1 MTFSISTR
9 MASLVLAF
17 GFFFACSTSKPS
29 VDSLIET
36 NQYDLALAQIMEELS
51 ANSEQPNLL
60 IQRGEINAIL
70 AKDAVPADRGEFYNT
85 TRNSFDEA
93 ISAGADSTGLIKI
106 HTLTD
111 KYWSSEHNA
120 GTAAYESSDDADQ
133 LEAITY
139 FDNAII
145 LKPTEVSSYLSKAT
159 AQYDSDDIDGAI
171 ATLDQ
176 AKNVVDPVPV
186 ELYENLGFLYLQNG
200 EPDQSV
206 FYYELANKDIVN
218 SKNIAFGLVNAYIS
232 DSDNESAIDLLS
244 SLADNYPNDASIKN
258 VYGTQLYLITEMIM
272 DDLVNA
278 YSANDTALVSQIRFE
293 AEGVGEQAEEQLVA
307 AFQRDTTNTDYIES
321 LAVFYNN
328 LTGKYLAVIE
338 VAFDTDKKA
347 LSQKAATLLD
357 FAIEYYGRLA
367 EISPQDSAIQS
378 TLKSLNTLKENRF
391 SS

>member
-1 MTFSISTR
+1 
-9 MASLVLAF
+9 MAGLVLAF

-36 NQYDLALAQIMEELS
+36 NQYDLALAQITEELS
-51 ANSEQPNLL
+51 VNPDQPALL
-60 IQRGEINAIL
+60 VQRGEINAIL
-70 AKDAVPADRGEFYNT
+70 AKNAVPADRGEFYNT

-93 ISAGADSTGLIKI
+93 VSAGADSTQLVKI

-120 GTAAYESSDDADQ
+120 GTAAYESSDDTDQ

-200 EPDQSV
+200 NPDQSV
-206 FYYELANKDIVN
+206 FYYELANKDIIN

-232 DSDNESAIDLLS
+232 NSDSESAIDLLS
-244 SLADNYPNDASIKN
+244 SLTDNYPNDASIKN

-278 YSANDTALVSQIRFE
+278 YASNDTALVSQIRFE

-328 LTGKYLAVIE
+328 LTGKYLAVIG
-338 VAFDTDKKA
+338 VAFDTDKTA
-347 LSQKAATLLD
+347 LTQKAATLLD

-367 EISPQDSAIQS
+367 EISPQNAAIQS
-378 TLKSLNTLKENRF
+378 TLESLNRLKENRF

>member
-1 MTFSISTR
+1 
-9 MASLVLAF
+9 MAGLVLAF

-36 NQYDLALAQIMEELS
+36 NQYDLALAQITEELS
-51 ANSEQPNLL
+51 VNPDQPALL

-93 ISAGADSTGLIKI
+93 VSAGADSTQLVKI

-120 GTAAYESSDDADQ
+120 GTAAYESSDDTDQ

-200 EPDQSV
+200 NPDQSV
-206 FYYELANKDIVN
+206 FYYELANKDIIN

-232 DSDNESAIDLLS
+232 NSDSESAIDLLS
-244 SLADNYPNDASIKN
+244 SLTDNYPNDASIKN

-278 YSANDTALVSQIRFE
+278 YASNDTALVSQIRFE

-328 LTGKYLAVIE
+328 LTGKYLAVIG
-338 VAFDTDKKA
+338 VAFDTDKTA
-347 LSQKAATLLD
+347 LTQKAATLLD

-367 EISPQDSAIQS
+367 EISPQNAAIQS
-378 TLKSLNTLKENRF
+378 TLESLNRLKENRF

>member
-1 MTFSISTR
+1 MRFSISTR
-9 MASLVLAF
+9 MAGLVLAF

-36 NQYDLALAQIMEELS
+36 NQYDLALAQITEELS
-51 ANSEQPNLL
+51 VNPDQPALL
-60 IQRGEINAIL
+60 VQRGEINAIL

-93 ISAGADSTGLIKI
+93 VSAGADSTQLVKI

-120 GTAAYESSDDADQ
+120 GTAAYESSDDTDQ

-200 EPDQSV
+200 NPDQSV
-206 FYYELANKDIVN
+206 FYYELANKDIIN

-232 DSDNESAIDLLS
+232 NSDSESAIDLLS
-244 SLADNYPNDASIKN
+244 SLTDNYPNDASIKN

-278 YSANDTALVSQIRFE
+278 YASNDTALVSQIRFE

-328 LTGKYLAVIE
+328 LTGKYLAVIG
-338 VAFDTDKKA
+338 VAFDTDKTA
-347 LSQKAATLLD
+347 LTQKAATLLD

-367 EISPQDSAIQS
+367 EISPQNAAIQS
-378 TLKSLNTLKENRF
+378 TLESLNRLKENRF